1 MKPNF
6 IKMKITKYNLLLL
19 FALLGF
25 SACEKNTSY
34 EEETDSKEGA
44 QIFIAKA
51 NRGIQNL
58 TIFPYADT
66 ARTFTFGAGIGALGY
81 PASNINIKLA
91 IDQKALDSLNV
102 IRVNSAL
109 PPYELFPADA
119 YEINKLDVVIPKGG
133 MSSDLISVK
142 YYSTKF
148 NSEKSYLLPLT
159 ITDASGYALNP
170 TAKTIFIVAPKL
182 EEIPAPTAGWVASA
196 STEQFTGE
204 NTGLA
209 SAVLDGNLTTIWH
222 SRYSPAPR
230 SSYPHWLSFN
240 MQAPV
245 YVTKIAMAPRQNN
258 ANGFT
263 KFNLEGTLDGT
274 TWFSLGD
281 NLVFNPGLLSYQEY
295 PIEKQFLKNIRITM
309 TEGKSDLNFLAE
321 FVVYKY

>member
-1 MKPNF
+1 MNI
-6 IKMKITKYNLLLL
+6 IKHNLLLL
-19 FALLGF
+19 FALVSF
-25 SACEKNTSY
+25 SACERNTSY
-34 EEETDSKEGA
+34 EKETDSKEGA

-66 ARTFTFGAGIGALGY
+66 ARTFTLGAGIGALGY
-81 PASNINIKLA
+81 PANNINIKLA
-91 IDQKALDSLNV
+91 IDHKALDSLNA

-109 PPYELFPADA
+109 PPYELFPADS
-119 YEINKLDVVIPKGG
+119 YEIDKMTIVIPKGG
-133 MSSDLISVK
+133 VSSDLVSIK

-148 NSEKSYLLPLT
+148 NAEKSYLLPLS
-159 ITDASGYALNP
+159 ITEASGYALNP

-182 EEIPAPTAGWVASA
+182 EEMPAPTAGWVASA
-196 STEQFTGE
+196 STEQPTGE

-209 SAVLDGNLTTIWH
+209 SAVLDGNLSTIWH
-222 SRYSPAPR
+222 SRYTAPR
-230 SSYPHWLSFN
+230 SSFPHWLSFD
-240 MQAPV
+240 MQTPI

-263 KFNLEGTLDGT
+263 KFKLEGSLDGT

-281 NLVFNPGLLSYQEY
+281 NLEFNPGLLSYQEY
-295 PIEKQFLKNIRITM
+295 PITRQFLKNIRITM
-309 TEGKSDLNFLAE
+309 LEGKQDLTFLAE

>member
-1 MKPNF
+1 MN
-6 IKMKITKYNLLLL
+6 IKKYNLLFL
-19 FALLGF
+19 FALLAF

-34 EEETDSKEGA
+34 EEETDSRDGA

-51 NRGIQNL
+51 NRGQQNL

-66 ARTFTFGAGIGALGY
+66 ARTFSFGASIGALGY
-81 PASNINIKLA
+81 PANNINIRLA
-91 IDQKALDSLNV
+91 IDHKALDSMNA

-109 PPYELFPADA
+109 APYELFPTDA
-119 YEINKLDVVIPKGG
+119 YEIDKLDLMIPKGG
-133 MSSDLISVK
+133 MSSDLITIK

-148 NSEKSYLLPLT
+148 DSEKSYLLPLS

-182 EEIPAPTAGWVASA
+182 EEMPAPTAGWVASA
-196 STEQFTGE
+196 STEQPNGE

-222 SRYSPAPR
+222 SRYTAPR
-230 SSYPHWLSFN
+230 SSFPHWLSFD
-240 MQAPV
+240 MQTPI

-263 KFNLEGTLDGT
+263 KFKLEGSLDGS
-274 TWFSLGD
+274 TWFSLGE

-295 PIEKQFLKNIRITM
+295 PIERQFLKNIRITM
-309 TEGKSDLNFLAE
+309 LEGKQDLTFLAE

>member
-1 MKPNF
+1 
-6 IKMKITKYNLLLL
+6 MKITKYNLLLL

-34 EEETDSKEGA
+34 EEESDSKEGA
-44 QIFIAKA
+44 KIFIAKA
-51 NRGIQNL
+51 NRGLQNL

-66 ARTFTFGAGIGALGY
+66 ARTFTFGASIGALGY

-109 PPYELFPADA
+109 APYELFPTDS
-119 YEINKLDVVIPKGG
+119 YEINKMDVVIPKGG
-133 MSSDLISVK
+133 MTSDLISIK

-148 NSEKSYLLPLT
+148 DSQKSYLLPLT

-182 EEIPAPTAGWVASA
+182 EEMPAPTAGWVASA
-196 STEQFTGE
+196 SSEQPTGE

-209 SAVLDGNLTTIWH
+209 SAVLDGNLATIWH
-222 SRYSPAPR
+222 ARYSAPR
-230 SSYPHWLSFN
+230 SNYPHWLSFD
-240 MQAPV
+240 MLAPI

-263 KFNLEGTLDGT
+263 KFKLEGSLDGT
-274 TWFSLGD
+274 TWHSLGE
-281 NLVFNPGLLSYQEY
+281 NLEFNPGLLSHQEY
-295 PIEKQFLKNIRITM
+295 PIERQFLKNIRITM
-309 TEGKSDLNFLAE
+309 LEGKQDLTFLAE